1 MSNGVPSCA
10 VVFKAYAWD
19 GFVERQARRLA
30 QVAGGL
36 DFYILIDETS
46 GPVGP
51 VPFDRVI
58 RFNCAELEAAG
69 LAMRFGLGG
78 VLWWN
83 PDYAHYHFLAQCPN
97 YDHYLFIEYDCVV
110 QDSLGSFV
118 SRAISHGA
126 DLIALP
132 IKRPFDLWHW
142 RPYQADVYRPD
153 EVKLALLNVCFLSAP
168 AMRLLL
174 QRRLDMKGDPS
185 VRGWP
190 SSEVFLPTEVVRA
203 GMKWLSLAEFGDVSQ
218 YDWFPPTLEEDL
230 IPGEQNVFIHPVLD
244 RRRYL
249 TSIFHNRGSL
259 KPGEMKQILARFPR
273 QEYAKLIWPAA
284 RNRAVRRIRHKLLRW
299 REQAGW

>member
-36 DFYILIDETS
+36 DFYILIDETG

-58 RFNCAELEAAG
+58 RFTTAELEAAG

-168 AMRLLL
+168 ALRLLQ

-230 IPGEQNVFIHPVLD
+230 LPGEQNVFIHPVLD

-284 RNRAVRRIRHKLLRW
+284 RSRAVRRIRHKLLRW

>member
-1 MSNGVPSCA
+1 
-10 VVFKAYAWD
+10 
-19 GFVERQARRLA
+19 
-30 QVAGGL
+30 
-36 DFYILIDETS
+36 
-46 GPVGP
+46 
-51 VPFDRVI
+51 VI

-110 QDSLGSFV
+110 QDSLRSFV
-118 SRAISHGA
+118 SRAISRGA

-142 RPYQADVYRPD
+142 RPYQADVYSPD

>member
-58 RFNCAELEAAG
+58 RFTTAELEAAG

-110 QDSLGSFV
+110 QDSLRSFV
-118 SRAISHGA
+118 SRAISRGA

-142 RPYQADVYRPD
+142 RPYQADVYSPD